1 MNDFFGKLSFMK
13 NKLFFGSGNAKLSE
27 YISTFSLPAGWT
39 CPSAN
44 ECLCKSNRQTG
55 ILKDGPEL
63 KFRCFAASQ
72 EALFTTVRNAR
83 WNNLES
89 LKAAKT
95 VQGMAD
101 LIHNSLPMGVSK
113 VRIHVSG
120 DFFSETYFKAWLNV
134 AAANPAVVFYG
145 YTKQLQFMVKYR
157 DVMPANF
164 RLVAS
169 KGGMQDKL
177 IGNYKLVSA
186 EVVFSTEEARR
197 KGLEIDHDDSHAIAA
212 TKSFALLLHG
222 TQPKDTVAGDAWAVI
237 KRLIGGYN
245 AKKKNMLR
253 TAKPIELVVA

>member
-1 MNDFFGKLSFMK
+1 MK

-27 YISTFSLPAGWT
+27 FISTFSLPAGWT

-44 ECLCKSNRQTG
+44 ECLCKSNRNTG
-55 ILKDGPEL
+55 LITDGPKT

-72 EALFTTVRNAR
+72 EAFFATVRNAR
-83 WNNLES
+83 WNNFEL

-101 LIHNSLPMGVSK
+101 LIHNSLPLGVAK

-134 AAANPAVVFYG
+134 ASANPALIFYG
-145 YTKQLQFMVKYR
+145 YTKQLQYLVKYR
-157 DVMPANF
+157 DQFPVNF
-164 RLVAS
+164 RMVAS
-169 KGGMQDKL
+169 KGGLQDKL
-177 IGNYKLVSA
+177 IAKYKLVSA

-222 TQPKDTVAGDAWAVI
+222 TQPKATAAGEAWAVI

-245 AKKKNMLR
+245 AKKKSALR
-253 TAKPIELVVA
+253 TAKPIKLVVA